1 VYRFSQYIDGPLPT
15 PDLIYAM
22 LTHPGRVRQGNED
35 ACAVSLE
42 ANAFVVCD
50 GMGGAAAGEV
60 ASHLAAEKFLA
71 HLTPNGAESPRPA
84 TPQARLNAAIQ
95 AANHSIFQKA
105 RNSPEL
111 SGMGTTLVALLYVP
125 APTPPAD
132 ADPTEALTPTEAP
145 DPTERPTLWLAH
157 VGDSRCYL
165 YRQRTLTQLTADH
178 SLVEEQL
185 RAGQITAAEA
195 ARSPMRNFITRA
207 VGSQSSTDADIQ
219 CLRPEPGDLY
229 LLASDGLNR
238 ELSDADIA
246 TVLADVPSPPTEPYL
261 AAACQTLINAAN
273 QHGGRDNITVLLV
286 GFPKGIERRKRRH
299 TLT

>member
-1 VYRFSQYIDGPLPT
+1 
-15 PDLIYAM
+15 M

-35 ACAVSLE
+35 ASAASLE
-42 ANAFVVCD
+42 AGIFVVCD

-60 ASHLAAEKFLA
+60 ASRLAAETFLA
-71 HLTPNGAESPRPA
+71 HLTEPST
-84 TPQARLNAAIQ
+84 TPPKARINAAVQ
-95 AANHSIFQKA
+95 AANHAIFQKA
-105 RNSPEL
+105 RHAPEL

-125 APTPPAD
+125 AHAPPDTADTAATPA
-132 ADPTEALTPTEAP
+132 A
-145 DPTERPTLWLAH
+145 LWLAH
-157 VGDSRCYL
+157 VGDSRGYL
-165 YRQRTLTQLTADH
+165 YRHRGLIQLTDDH

-207 VGSQSSTDADIQ
+207 VGSHSSVESDIQ

-238 ELSDADIA
+238 ELTDADIA

-261 AAACQTLINAAN
+261 AAACQALINAAN
-273 QHGGRDNITVLLV
+273 QHGGRDNITVLIV
-286 GFPKGIERRKRRH
+286 AFPQGIERRRPRH
-299 TLT
+299 T